1 MPAASGDLGLTV
13 QPLTP
18 GIARAVGADP
28 STQGVVSAAVAP
40 TSDAAGKLQRGDIIQ
55 AVNNVQVSTAND
67 VAAAVASAKRAG
79 RSQVL
84 LLVQRGRSAPRFLP
98 VKLKG

>member
-1 MPAASGDLGLTV
+1 M

-28 STQGVVSAAVAP
+28 STQGVVIGAVAP

-55 AVNNVQVSTAND
+55 SINGTPVRTAAEVS
-67 VAAAVASAKRAG
+67 AAVAAAKRAG
-79 RSQVL
+79 RPQVL
-84 LLVQRGRSAPRFLP
+84 LLVQRQRGPARFLP
-98 VKLKG
+98 VKIGKG